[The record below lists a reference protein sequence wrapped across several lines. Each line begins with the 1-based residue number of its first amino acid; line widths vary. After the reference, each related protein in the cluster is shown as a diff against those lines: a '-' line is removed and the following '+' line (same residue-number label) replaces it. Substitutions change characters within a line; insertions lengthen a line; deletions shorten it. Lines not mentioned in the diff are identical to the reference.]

1 MVGYCQVIE
10 QRISMVS
17 PGQSQ
22 TQVTVKILT
31 KFDEATARILS
42 RENAKAQ
49 KAAGNL
55 MASPEKF

>member
-1 MVGYCQVIE
+1 M
-10 QRISMVS
+10 
-17 PGQSQ
+17 
-22 TQVTVKILT
+22 TVKILT